1 MLYRLICY
9 AGPMI
14 LILVGGLI
22 NLRMLDVN
30 CKNSKNVIAQS
41 CSISVPFS

>member
-9 AGPMI
+9 AGHMI

-22 NLRMLDVN
+22 NLRMLDIN

-41 CSISVPFS
+41 CSISVPFG